1 MKRRAVLKLI
11 AATAAQ
17 MPFGALA
24 QAKVPRLCF
33 LTYDPGTAESPTAR
47 YKAFFE
53 RLAELGYVHPRTL
66 LIGYIAAEG
75 RTDQYP
81 VLASECVAHT
91 PDIIAVTTTPG
102 ARALKRATQTIPIV
116 MVALGDP
123 VGTGLVENLVHQ
135 GGNITGTTIM
145 TSGLAAKR
153 LELLKEAVPGISR
166 VLVLAYLTDPISPLQ
181 VQALKE
187 AAPRLSV
194 TLLIQDVL
202 SANDLAAAFEAGMRE
217 GAQALITTAES
228 FFRAERTK
236 VTDLAARHK
245 LPAIYPYAVFVLDR
259 GGLMAYEADAS
270 ELHRGAA
277 EYVDKILKGASP
289 ADLPVQQPVRL
300 RLIVNLKTA
309 NALGLTMPA
318 TILARADEVVE

>member
-123 VGTGLVENLVHQ
+123 VGTGLVENLVQQ
-135 GGNITGTTIM
+135 GAI
-145 TSGLAAKR
+145 
-153 LELLKEAVPGISR
+153 
-166 VLVLAYLTDPISPLQ
+166 
-181 VQALKE
+181 
-187 AAPRLSV
+187 
-194 TLLIQDVL
+194 
-202 SANDLAAAFEAGMRE
+202 
-217 GAQALITTAES
+217 
-228 FFRAERTK
+228 
-236 VTDLAARHK
+236 
-245 LPAIYPYAVFVLDR
+245 LPAR
-259 GGLMAYEADAS
+259 
-270 ELHRGAA
+270 R
-277 EYVDKILKGASP
+277 
-289 ADLPVQQPVRL
+289 
-300 RLIVNLKTA
+300 
-309 NALGLTMPA
+309 
-318 TILARADEVVE
+318 